1 MFEGLKPRVS
11 ESPYVVSIEFDAGT
25 DTDNH
30 HNRAGQWAYGHD
42 VYDELF
48 IIVSETKCCE
58 EWKMK
63 ASMPQHNT
71 EKILSIDVF
80 MRFTKAWMKGNP
92 PTRMDDEERPC

>member
-1 MFEGLKPRVS
+1 MFEGSKPRVS
-11 ESPYVVSIEFDAGT
+11 ESPYDVSINPGTNT

-30 HNRAGQWAYGHD
+30 QNRAGQWACGHD

-48 IIVSETKCCE
+48 IIVSETKWCE
-58 EWKMK
+58 ERIVKT
-63 ASMPQHNT
+63 SMRQHNT
-71 EKILSIDVF
+71 DEILSTDVF